1 MTFKVKHV
9 MLVCI
14 LFIALLPDA
23 GLTDPLNCDMSQF
36 QPQDG
41 LAAMI
46 ENETLILQWQ
56 GDPGNTLVLKLAID
70 EKTPVIRELSIQP
83 AQGDRR
89 SIIRNAVPEVRVVS
103 GLRRVTQQQ
112 TEPLEDLGVPLTV
125 EKLNEIKWDAFWDA
139 PLYISDELPFSHTSS
154 IPDSEAFANHPGMP
168 RKPDEIVRATAQY
181 NVTHCEVKTN
191 GARIEVLFP
200 GVTAGIFTG
209 YLQFDVFKGSNL
221 IRQTLVAKTDHPSAA
236 FKYDAGLRGMLIQDT
251 SRVVWRDLAQ
261 HPQEYKLGG
270 VDARLNDI
278 ETMKSIGVDIFSI
291 IDGARGPGRKD
302 TGDLYL
308 KDLADYA
315 HAATRLSDKDFLV
328 MPNDENSTGGR
339 RPFLG
344 GHYDILFSKPVFWR
358 PQRLPGQPLV
368 QQHPTYG
375 TIYNL
380 GTPSDMM
387 KMTEKENALI
397 SMPHPN
403 TKRSTGYPEAIKDE
417 PHFLHE
423 NYFSLGYRWGM
434 GIDASEKRLGEY
446 RFQSLWDKTNNW
458 MAQKNR
464 PPKYALAISEI
475 RSDYGRRGRPP
486 YDDAYGMSPINY
498 VKLDRV
504 PDASDMSSVIDALKN
519 GDFFVTSGEVLIP
532 EYKVKGEGARRTL
545 IADVEWTFPLEF
557 VEVVWGD
564 GEKTDRKVISTTS
577 LPPFGKK
584 RFSIPFDATG
594 KKWVR
599 FAAWDIATNGAM
611 VQPVPL
617 D

>member
-1 MTFKVKHV
+1 
-9 MLVCI
+9 
-14 LFIALLPDA
+14 
-23 GLTDPLNCDMSQF
+23 
-36 QPQDG
+36 
-41 LAAMI
+41 
-46 ENETLILQWQ
+46 
-56 GDPGNTLVLKLAID
+56 
-70 EKTPVIRELSIQP
+70 
-83 AQGDRR
+83 
-89 SIIRNAVPEVRVVS
+89 
-103 GLRRVTQQQ
+103 
-112 TEPLEDLGVPLTV
+112 
-125 EKLNEIKWDAFWDA
+125 
-139 PLYISDELPFSHTSS
+139 
-154 IPDSEAFANHPGMP
+154 
-168 RKPDEIVRATAQY
+168 
-181 NVTHCEVKTN
+181 
-191 GARIEVLFP
+191 
-200 GVTAGIFTG
+200 
-209 YLQFDVFKGSNL
+209 
-221 IRQTLVAKTDHPSAA
+221 
-236 FKYDAGLRGMLIQDT
+236 
-251 SRVVWRDLAQ
+251 
-261 HPQEYKLGG
+261 
-270 VDARLNDI
+270 
-278 ETMKSIGVDIFSI
+278 MKSIGVDIFSI